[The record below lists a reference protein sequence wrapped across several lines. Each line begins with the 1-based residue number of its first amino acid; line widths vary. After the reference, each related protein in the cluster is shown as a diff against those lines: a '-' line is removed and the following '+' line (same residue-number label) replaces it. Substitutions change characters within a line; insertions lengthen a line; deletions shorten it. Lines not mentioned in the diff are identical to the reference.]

1 MTSEELKQRTKAF
14 AIKILV
20 LTNEINT
27 SNANR
32 IIINQVGRSA
42 TGMAANYRAALK
54 SRSYKEFISKLGT
67 VVEEADESWFWLDLL
82 SEMNSHSYELASL
95 KKEAHELTAIFTR
108 SLITC
113 RTKASRSENPN
124 LNS

>member
-1 MTSEELKQRTKAF
+1 MTTEELKQRTKAF

-27 SNANR
+27 TNANR

-54 SRSYKEFISKLGT
+54 SRSYKEFISKLGI

-82 SEMNSHSYELASL
+82 SEMNSHSNELTSL
-95 KKEAHELTAIFTR
+95 KNEAHELTAIFTK

-113 RTKASRSENPN
+113 RTKSSRSENPK
-124 LNS
+124 S

>member
-20 LTNEINT
+20 LTNEINRT
-27 SNANR
+27 NANR

-54 SRSYKEFISKLGT
+54 SRSYKEFISKLGI

-82 SEMNSHSYELASL
+82 CDINNHSNELATL
-95 KKEAHELTAIFTR
+95 KNEAHELTAIFTR
-108 SLITC
+108 TLITC
-113 RTKASRSENPN
+113 RTKASRSENPK
-124 LNS
+124 S